1 MIDDVLYAYSYAV
14 AVVHGKQ
21 RTMTSG
27 HDGEMAE
34 DDGVNGRDAGRN
46 VHVRRMNRV

>member
-34 DDGVNGRDAGRN
+34 DDGVNGRMIESDLEFWRN
-46 VHVRRMNRV
+46 